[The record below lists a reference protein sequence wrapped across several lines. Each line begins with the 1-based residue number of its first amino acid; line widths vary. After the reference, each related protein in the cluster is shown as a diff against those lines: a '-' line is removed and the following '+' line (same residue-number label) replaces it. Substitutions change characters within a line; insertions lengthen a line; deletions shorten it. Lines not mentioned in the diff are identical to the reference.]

1 MLSRACRPLLRQR
14 ALALPIQSSI
24 PAFQSRRYAHNNK
37 RSPTHNDN
45 KTPSSKP
52 PNQRSGFDGPSR
64 PPPKQRDFSE
74 EQVEFEHNETSKQ
87 NTPPKTTGAGPS
99 LNRGKPERA
108 SSESEFSET
117 QAEFETSSTPQSE
130 SGNEHATPKYP
141 LPDLTKGIPS
151 TIGAEMDALSRKQGS
166 TPLNLT
172 EDPTK
177 LPEDE
182 LARAGAGGGGGVP
195 KDSYV
200 SSTDRRRNR
209 LMLWAGYFLLANVLG
224 GTLYMGRPWES
235 EEEAKAHPN
244 SLWFFQR
251 IRARYVDFWKYY
263 SDPAF
268 EKLLP
273 DGDPQYR
280 PPYTLVLSLN
290 DLLVHDEWSREHGW
304 RTAKR
309 PGVDYFLRYLSQYY
323 ELVLFTSAPSM
334 IADLTLRSLDPFHI
348 IQWPLFREATKYE
361 SGHYVKVCGFP
372 SSTFLKLFELRR
384 LTVLNEGFGISQP
397 GSLQSDHY

>member
-1 MLSRACRPLLRQR
+1 
-14 ALALPIQSSI
+14 
-24 PAFQSRRYAHNNK
+24 
-37 RSPTHNDN
+37 
-45 KTPSSKP
+45 
-52 PNQRSGFDGPSR
+52 
-64 PPPKQRDFSE
+64 
-74 EQVEFEHNETSKQ
+74 
-87 NTPPKTTGAGPS
+87 
-99 LNRGKPERA
+99 LNRGTQEKA

-117 QAEFETSSTPQSE
+117 QAEFETSSTPQGE
-130 SGNEHATPKYP
+130 SGNEQATPKYP

-151 TIGAEMDALSRKQGS
+151 TIGAEMDALSRKRGS

-172 EDPTK
+172 EDPNK
-177 LPEDE
+177 APEDE
-182 LARAGAGGGGGVP
+182 VVGGGAGGGGVP

-209 LMLWAGYFLLANVLG
+209 LMLWALAFFGVNVVG
-224 GTLYMGRPWES
+224 GAAYMARPWES
-235 EEEAKAHPN
+235 EEEEKAHPN
-244 SLWFFQR
+244 TQSAWMLLRILSR
-251 IRARYVDFWKYY
+251 IRARYDDFWKYY

-280 PPYTLVLSLN
+280 APYTLVLSLN

-309 PGVDYFLRYLSQYY
+309 PGLDYFLRYLSQYY

-348 IQWPLFREATKYE
+348 IQWPLFREATKFE
-361 SGHYVKVCGFP
+361 NHHYVKVCYFP
-372 SSTFLKLFELRR
+372 RQYIEL
-384 LTVLNEGFGISQP
+384 
-397 GSLQSDHY
+397 